1 MIFFNQ
7 NRYKLKDDKI
17 FLSRSSSTAVNTT
30 PNSHMKIYYCLIFSF
45 LYVLFFGGCES
56 PKNLSTDYP
65 SLEFKVDPNLLGTKI
80 KDSELRMDFSPPIG
94 WKPAV
99 STSFLND
106 NHTDYSHLKL
116 LIGKPKFFFQHE
128 SSNSLCIVSNFVN
141 IFDQTM
147 DKYLS
152 TLIKDLKE
160 KFPDASIQKITFFKE
175 DLLTNQI
182 RILTSKHVIF
192 KLVFQ
197 PSEFNPFE
205 LIYILPKNE
214 YELQSRS
221 IESSIGSTQ
230 VF

>member
-1 MIFFNQ
+1 
-7 NRYKLKDDKI
+7 
-17 FLSRSSSTAVNTT
+17 
-30 PNSHMKIYYCLIFSF
+30 
-45 LYVLFFGGCES
+45 
-56 PKNLSTDYP
+56 
-65 SLEFKVDPNLLGTKI
+65 
-80 KDSELRMDFSPPIG
+80 
-94 WKPAV
+94 
-99 STSFLND
+99 
-106 NHTDYSHLKL
+106 
-116 LIGKPKFFFQHE
+116 
-128 SSNSLCIVSNFVN
+128 
-141 IFDQTM
+141 M